1 MSHEEQKVEAME
13 QVEVQ
18 PVEPTDVDSEVTA
31 EQARIAELEAQLEA
45 AQQASLEERERA
57 VRAVAEMENLRRRA
71 AQDVE
76 KAHKFALEKFAAE
89 LLPVLDNLE
98 RAIELADKEND
109 TLKPMIEGVEL
120 TLKSMQ
126 SGVAKFGLVALDPTN
141 QPFDPNAHQAMSM
154 VPSADVA
161 PNTVIAVMQKGYE
174 LNGRVIR
181 PAMVMVSK
189 SADWSRC
196 SHQARRLAGFLL
208 DVAPKNVSGVIWLS
222 GGLYAGF
229 FRAGLEAPT

>member
-13 QVEVQ
+13 QVEAQ
-18 PVEPTDVDSEVTA
+18 PIEPTDVDSEVTA

-57 VRAVAEMENLRRRA
+57 IRAVAEMENLRRRA

-189 SADWSRC
+189 SAD
-196 SHQARRLAGFLL
+196 
-208 DVAPKNVSGVIWLS
+208 
-222 GGLYAGF
+222 
-229 FRAGLEAPT
+229 

>member
-1 MSHEEQKVEAME
+1 MNHEEQKVEAME
-13 QVEVQ
+13 QVEAQ

-57 VRAVAEMENLRRRA
+57 IRAVAEMENHRRRA

-76 KAHKFALEKFAAE
+76 KAHKFALEKFAGE

-98 RAIELADKEND
+98 RAIELADKENEA
-109 TLKPMIEGVEL
+109 LKPMIEGVEL

-154 VPSADVA
+154 IPSADVA
-161 PNTVIAVMQKGYE
+161 LNTVIAVMQKGYE

-181 PAMVMVSK
+181 PAMVMIAK
-189 SADWSRC
+189 AID
-196 SHQARRLAGFLL
+196 
-208 DVAPKNVSGVIWLS
+208 
-222 GGLYAGF
+222 
-229 FRAGLEAPT
+229 

>member
-13 QVEVQ
+13 QVEAQ
-18 PVEPTDVDSEVTA
+18 PVEPTDVDSEGTA

-57 VRAVAEMENLRRRA
+57 IRAVAEMENLRRRA

-181 PAMVMVSK
+181 PTMVMVSK
-189 SADWSRC
+189 SAD
-196 SHQARRLAGFLL
+196 
-208 DVAPKNVSGVIWLS
+208 
-222 GGLYAGF
+222 
-229 FRAGLEAPT
+229 

>member
-13 QVEVQ
+13 QVEAQ
-18 PVEPTDVDSEVTA
+18 PVEPIDVDSEVTV

-98 RAIELADKEND
+98 RAIELADKESEA
-109 TLKPMIEGVEL
+109 LKPMIEGVEL

-126 SGVAKFGLVALDPTN
+126 SSVAKFGLVALDPQN

-154 VPSADVA
+154 IENAELA

-189 SADWSRC
+189 
-196 SHQARRLAGFLL
+196 
-208 DVAPKNVSGVIWLS
+208 AP
-222 GGLYAGF
+222 A
-229 FRAGLEAPT
+229 

>member
-1 MSHEEQKVEAME
+1 ME
-13 QVEVQ
+13 QVEAQ

-57 VRAVAEMENLRRRA
+57 IRAVAEMENHRRRA

-76 KAHKFALEKFAAE
+76 KAHKFALEKFAGE

-98 RAIELADKEND
+98 RAIELADKENEA
-109 TLKPMIEGVEL
+109 LKPMIEGVEL

-154 VPSADVA
+154 IPSADVA

-181 PAMVMVSK
+181 PAMVMIAK
-189 SADWSRC
+189 AID
-196 SHQARRLAGFLL
+196 
-208 DVAPKNVSGVIWLS
+208 
-222 GGLYAGF
+222 
-229 FRAGLEAPT
+229 

>member
-13 QVEVQ
+13 QVEAQ

-76 KAHKFALEKFAAE
+76 KAHKFALEKFAGE

-98 RAIELADKEND
+98 RAIELADKENEA
-109 TLKPMIEGVEL
+109 LKPMIEGVEL

-126 SGVAKFGLVALDPTN
+126 SSVAKFGLVALDPQN

-154 VPSADVA
+154 IENAELA

-189 SADWSRC
+189 
-196 SHQARRLAGFLL
+196 
-208 DVAPKNVSGVIWLS
+208 APV
-222 GGLYAGF
+222 
-229 FRAGLEAPT
+229 

>member
-1 MSHEEQKVEAME
+1 MNHEEQKVEAME

-31 EQARIAELEAQLEA
+31 EQARIAELEAQLETAIQKA
-45 AQQASLEERERA
+45 AEERERA
-57 VRAVAEMENLRRRA
+57 LRTAAEMENLRRRTDL
-71 AQDVE
+71 DVE
-76 KAHKFALEKFAAE
+76 KAHKFALEKFANE

-98 RAIELADKEND
+98 RAIELADKENEA
-109 TLKPMIEGVEL
+109 LKPMIEGVEL

-126 SGVAKFGLVALDPTN
+126 SGVAKFGLVALDPIN

-161 PNTVIAVMQKGYE
+161 PNTVIAVMQKGYD

-181 PAMVMVSK
+181 PAMVMIAKAV
-189 SADWSRC
+189 D
-196 SHQARRLAGFLL
+196 
-208 DVAPKNVSGVIWLS
+208 
-222 GGLYAGF
+222 
-229 FRAGLEAPT
+229 

>member
-1 MSHEEQKVEAME
+1 MNHEEQKVEAME
-13 QVEVQ
+13 QVEAQ

-45 AQQASLEERERA
+45 AQQASAEERERA
-57 VRAVAEMENLRRRA
+57 IRAVAEMENLRRRA

-76 KAHKFALEKFAAE
+76 KAHKFALEKFAGE

-109 TLKPMIEGVEL
+109 ALKPMIEGVEL

-189 SADWSRC
+189 SAD
-196 SHQARRLAGFLL
+196 
-208 DVAPKNVSGVIWLS
+208 
-222 GGLYAGF
+222 
-229 FRAGLEAPT
+229 

>member
-1 MSHEEQKVEAME
+1 MNHEEQKVEAME
-13 QVEVQ
+13 QVEAQ

-31 EQARIAELEAQLEA
+31 EQSRIAELEAQLEA
-45 AQQASLEERERA
+45 AQQAAADERERA

-76 KAHKFALEKFAAE
+76 KAHKFALEKFAGE

-98 RAIELADKEND
+98 RAIELADKENEA
-109 TLKPMIEGVEL
+109 LKPMIEGVEL

-126 SGVAKFGLVALDPTN
+126 GGVAKFGLVALDPQN

-154 VPSADVA
+154 IENAELA

-189 SADWSRC
+189 
-196 SHQARRLAGFLL
+196 
-208 DVAPKNVSGVIWLS
+208 AP
-222 GGLYAGF
+222 A
-229 FRAGLEAPT
+229 

>member
-1 MSHEEQKVEAME
+1 MNHEEQKVEAME

-45 AQQASLEERERA
+45 AQQAAADERERA
-57 VRAVAEMENLRRRA
+57 IRAAAEMENLRRRV

-76 KAHKFALEKFAAE
+76 KAHKFALEKFAGE

-98 RAIELADKEND
+98 RAIELAVKED
-109 TLKPMIEGVEL
+109 EALKPMIEGVEL

-126 SGVAKFGLVALDPTN
+126 SSVGKFGLVALDPLN
-141 QPFDPNAHQAMSM
+141 QPFDPNAHQAISM
-154 VPSADVA
+154 IENAELA

-189 SADWSRC
+189 
-196 SHQARRLAGFLL
+196 
-208 DVAPKNVSGVIWLS
+208 AP
-222 GGLYAGF
+222 A
-229 FRAGLEAPT
+229 

>member
-1 MSHEEQKVEAME
+1 MNHEEQKVEAME

-31 EQARIAELEAQLEA
+31 EQARIAELEAQLETAIQKA
-45 AQQASLEERERA
+45 AEERERA
-57 VRAVAEMENLRRRA
+57 LRTAAEMENLRRRTEL
-71 AQDVE
+71 DVE

-109 TLKPMIEGVEL
+109 ALKPMIEGVEL

-126 SGVAKFGLVALDPTN
+126 SGVAKFGLVALDPIN

-154 VPSADVA
+154 VPSVDVA
-161 PNTVIAVMQKGYE
+161 PNTVIAVMQKGYD

-181 PAMVMVSK
+181 PAMVMIAKAV
-189 SADWSRC
+189 D
-196 SHQARRLAGFLL
+196 
-208 DVAPKNVSGVIWLS
+208 
-222 GGLYAGF
+222 
-229 FRAGLEAPT
+229 

>member
-13 QVEVQ
+13 QVEAQ

-57 VRAVAEMENLRRRA
+57 IRAVAEMENLRRRA

-89 LLPVLDNLE
+89 LLSVLDNLE

-189 SADWSRC
+189 SAD
-196 SHQARRLAGFLL
+196 
-208 DVAPKNVSGVIWLS
+208 
-222 GGLYAGF
+222 
-229 FRAGLEAPT
+229 

>member
-13 QVEVQ
+13 QVEAQ

-45 AQQASLEERERA
+45 AQRASLEERERA
-57 VRAVAEMENLRRRA
+57 IRAVAEMENLRRRA

-189 SADWSRC
+189 SAD
-196 SHQARRLAGFLL
+196 
-208 DVAPKNVSGVIWLS
+208 
-222 GGLYAGF
+222 
-229 FRAGLEAPT
+229 

>member
-1 MSHEEQKVEAME
+1 MNHEEQKVEAME
-13 QVEVQ
+13 QVEAQ

-31 EQARIAELEAQLEA
+31 EQARIAELEEQLETAIQKA
-45 AQQASLEERERA
+45 AEERERA
-57 VRAVAEMENLRRRA
+57 LRTAAEMENLRRRTEL
-71 AQDVE
+71 DVE

-109 TLKPMIEGVEL
+109 ALKPMVEGVEL

-154 VPSADVA
+154 VPSADVV

-189 SADWSRC
+189 AAD
-196 SHQARRLAGFLL
+196 
-208 DVAPKNVSGVIWLS
+208 
-222 GGLYAGF
+222 
-229 FRAGLEAPT
+229 

>member
-1 MSHEEQKVEAME
+1 MNHEEQKVEAME
-13 QVEVQ
+13 QVEAQ

-31 EQARIAELEAQLEA
+31 EQARIAELEEQLETAIQKA
-45 AQQASLEERERA
+45 AEERERA
-57 VRAVAEMENLRRRA
+57 LRTAAEMENLRRRTEL
-71 AQDVE
+71 DVE

-109 TLKPMIEGVEL
+109 ALKPMVEGVEL

-141 QPFDPNAHQAMSM
+141 QLFDPNAHQAMSM

-189 SADWSRC
+189 AAD
-196 SHQARRLAGFLL
+196 
-208 DVAPKNVSGVIWLS
+208 
-222 GGLYAGF
+222 
-229 FRAGLEAPT
+229 

>member
-1 MSHEEQKVEAME
+1 MNHEEQKVEAME

-45 AQQASLEERERA
+45 AQQAAADERERA
-57 VRAVAEMENLRRRA
+57 IRAAAEMENLRRRV

-76 KAHKFALEKFAAE
+76 KAHKFALEKFAGE

-98 RAIELADKEND
+98 RAIELADKED
-109 TLKPMIEGVEL
+109 EALKPMIEGVEL

-126 SGVAKFGLVALDPTN
+126 SSVGKFGLVALDPLN
-141 QPFDPNAHQAMSM
+141 QPFDPNAHQAISM
-154 VPSADVA
+154 IENAELA

-181 PAMVMVSK
+181 PAMVMVS
-189 SADWSRC
+189 R
-196 SHQARRLAGFLL
+196 
-208 DVAPKNVSGVIWLS
+208 AP
-222 GGLYAGF
+222 A
-229 FRAGLEAPT
+229 

>member
-76 KAHKFALEKFAAE
+76 KAHKFALEKFADE

-98 RAIELADKEND
+98 RAIELADKESEA
-109 TLKPMIEGVEL
+109 LKPMIEGVEL

-126 SGVAKFGLVALDPTN
+126 SSVAKFGLVALDPQN

-154 VPSADVA
+154 IENAELA

-189 SADWSRC
+189 
-196 SHQARRLAGFLL
+196 
-208 DVAPKNVSGVIWLS
+208 AP
-222 GGLYAGF
+222 A
-229 FRAGLEAPT
+229 

>member
-13 QVEVQ
+13 QVEAQ
-18 PVEPTDVDSEVTA
+18 SVEPTDVDSEVTA

-57 VRAVAEMENLRRRA
+57 IRAVAEMENLRRRA

-189 SADWSRC
+189 SAD
-196 SHQARRLAGFLL
+196 
-208 DVAPKNVSGVIWLS
+208 
-222 GGLYAGF
+222 
-229 FRAGLEAPT
+229 

>member
-13 QVEVQ
+13 QVEAQ

-57 VRAVAEMENLRRRA
+57 IRAVAEMENLRRRA

-181 PAMVMVSK
+181 PAMVMVSR
-189 SADWSRC
+189 SAD
-196 SHQARRLAGFLL
+196 
-208 DVAPKNVSGVIWLS
+208 
-222 GGLYAGF
+222 
-229 FRAGLEAPT
+229 

>member
-1 MSHEEQKVEAME
+1 MNHEEQKVEAME
-13 QVEVQ
+13 QVEAQ

-31 EQARIAELEAQLEA
+31 EQARIAELEAQLETAIQKA
-45 AQQASLEERERA
+45 AEERERA
-57 VRAVAEMENLRRRA
+57 LRTAAEMENLRRRTEL
-71 AQDVE
+71 DVE
-76 KAHKFALEKFAAE
+76 KAHKFALEKFANE

-98 RAIELADKEND
+98 RAIELADKENEA
-109 TLKPMIEGVEL
+109 LKPMIEGVEL

-161 PNTVIAVMQKGYE
+161 PNTVIAVMQKGYD

-181 PAMVMVSK
+181 PAMVMIAKAV
-189 SADWSRC
+189 D
-196 SHQARRLAGFLL
+196 
-208 DVAPKNVSGVIWLS
+208 
-222 GGLYAGF
+222 
-229 FRAGLEAPT
+229 

>member
-1 MSHEEQKVEAME
+1 MNHEEQKVEAME

-31 EQARIAELEAQLEA
+31 EQARIAELEAKLETAIQKA
-45 AQQASLEERERA
+45 AEERERA
-57 VRAVAEMENLRRRA
+57 LRTAAEMENLRRRTEL
-71 AQDVE
+71 DVE
-76 KAHKFALEKFAAE
+76 KAHKFALEKFAGE

-98 RAIELADKEND
+98 RAIELADKENEA
-109 TLKPMIEGVEL
+109 LKPMIEGVEL

-126 SGVAKFGLVALDPTN
+126 SGVAKFGLVALDPLN

-161 PNTVIAVMQKGYE
+161 PNTVIAVMQKGYD

-181 PAMVMVSK
+181 PAMVMIAKAV
-189 SADWSRC
+189 D
-196 SHQARRLAGFLL
+196 
-208 DVAPKNVSGVIWLS
+208 
-222 GGLYAGF
+222 
-229 FRAGLEAPT
+229 